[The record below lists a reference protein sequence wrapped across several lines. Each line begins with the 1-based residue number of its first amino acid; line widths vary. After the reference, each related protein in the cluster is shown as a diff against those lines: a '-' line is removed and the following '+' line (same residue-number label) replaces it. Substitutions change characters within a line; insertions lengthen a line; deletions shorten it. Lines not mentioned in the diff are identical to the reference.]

1 MTRIDSYHLEMHRSN
16 VGFIDLDAMIETTK
30 SNGMH
35 SHQISNPIPG
45 IKSILVD
52 HNNELVKIQ
61 GSAKILTD
69 NYLQGISSNTF
80 EPWIERINQMG
91 IIVLNISKV
100 YEDGIFHSL
109 DTTHNVDVG
118 QWGIDKQWGYIQ
130 NSILVAAQ
138 NPLFNATPY
147 KLKTNKGVAFIG
159 TQKHSKN
166 RLIFYA
172 KHLELNRG
180 ANREFFK
187 CCKNPMDVLNQSTN
201 LLRVES
207 NNTSHK
213 DIKERFGIK
222 SLRVRDVLNAT
233 KKPTM
238 VMLDKITM
246 PGKAN
251 QLNMLFEEHPEGT
264 PIDKIAMIYGFENII
279 RNANYH
285 IPTIR
290 SFVKMYT
297 TDAMFRW
304 WWSGGKKSTISIR
317 DLIFE
322 VQKKDLGVSNKNNV
336 VMEHIKNSIMND
348 YTYLKIA

>member
-1 MTRIDSYHLEMHRSN
+1 
-16 VGFIDLDAMIETTK
+16 
-30 SNGMH
+30 
-35 SHQISNPIPG
+35 
-45 IKSILVD
+45 
-52 HNNELVKIQ
+52 
-61 GSAKILTD
+61 
-69 NYLQGISSNTF
+69 
-80 EPWIERINQMG
+80 
-91 IIVLNISKV
+91 
-100 YEDGIFHSL
+100 
-109 DTTHNVDVG
+109 
-118 QWGIDKQWGYIQ
+118 
-130 NSILVAAQ
+130 
-138 NPLFNATPY
+138 
-147 KLKTNKGVAFIG
+147 
-159 TQKHSKN
+159 
-166 RLIFYA
+166 
-172 KHLELNRG
+172 
-180 ANREFFK
+180 
-187 CCKNPMDVLNQSTN
+187 LNQSTN